1 MGSALLGGRGSLR
14 CVVRQRLAVLVDPQA
29 LGQANDIKAASDF
42 ADARLGAARN
52 KFTENAVIIVGAIG
66 AIEMDSSFVFEF
78 EEFLQLGR
86 TQAARA
92 LRTDSS
98 NLGLVRPHSATKVI
112 QKASDGVAVGVAC
125 VAPLAHLALALV
137 EDLGRADKRR
147 AQTFAAVG
155 RRHVG
160 VVVLGAL
167 SKVDEHDALN
177 ALPVLVQHKA
187 QVMGRKVAVRDR
199 GEVAGVLAR
208 NDCAAK
214 QGRDH
219 GAYCAEDIGGADL
232 AVRIAHDFAQL
243 DNIDALDIF
252 HSKGGVAHLAAG
264 RLFNAPAQGIGD
276 GRVPLGSVHAA
287 KRLVLL
293 AQFVPVGFIGFIG
306 FERLVMGG
314 GTAMAHDLDGK
325 LGAVGGRARGADG
338 VRPRSGVDK
347 PKIGA
352 RARGLTAR
360 PHRNARLG
368 GGQLGERI
376 DLDHS
381 IERFRAKDVFHVRPL
396 AWCPAPI
403 EVRSGHL
410 SIAGAQK
417 RTHHNTLQSLLFS

>member
-1 MGSALLGGRGSLR
+1 M
-14 CVVRQRLAVLVDPQA
+14 
-29 LGQANDIKAASDF
+29 
-42 ADARLGAARN
+42 AR
-52 KFTENAVIIVGAIG
+52 
-66 AIEMDSSFVFEF
+66 
-78 EEFLQLGR
+78 
-86 TQAARA
+86 
-92 LRTDSS
+92 
-98 NLGLVRPHSATKVI
+98 
-112 QKASDGVAVGVAC
+112 
-125 VAPLAHLALALV
+125 VAPLARLALALV

-147 AQTFAAVG
+147 AQAFAAVG

-167 SKVDEHDALN
+167 PKVDEHNALN
-177 ALPVLVQHKA
+177 ALFVLVQHKA
-187 QVMGRKVAVRDR
+187 QVMGRKVAVRDG
-199 GEVAGVLAR
+199 GEIAGVLVR
-208 NDCAAK
+208 NDRAAK
-214 QGRDH
+214 QGRDN
-219 GAYCAEDIGGADL
+219 GTCRIKDIGGGNLAALVAYDL
-232 AVRIAHDFAQL
+232 AQL

-252 HSKGGVAHLAAG
+252 HGKGGVAHLAAR
-264 RLFNAPAQGIGD
+264 RLFNTPTQGIGD

-293 AQFVPVGFIGFIG
+293 AQFVPVGFIALVG

-338 VRPRSGVDK
+338 VWSRCGVDK
-347 PKIGA
+347 PKVGA
-352 RARGLTAR
+352 CARGLAAR
-360 PHRNARLG
+360 SHRNARLG
-368 GGQLGERI
+368 GKLLGEWV
-376 DLDHS
+376 DLGDP